1 MPNVLITNV
10 KHYAGP
16 GTLPVLLRDGIHPIC
31 HDSSFKNGDIARSFE
46 KDYPGTTALGAQTP
60 GSLLSELNERQVD
73 IDAVVSND
81 VFPNTPCPIEEVTV
95 ETLRDSF
102 EALLMFP
109 FKLTQLL
116 LPPMKQKKKGCFVF
130 VTSARY
136 LQPEFG
142 FSVATSIRAG
152 TTSFALALAKEVA
165 PFGIQVNVLAP
176 NYLYSEAYYP
186 RSRFIDDPKG
196 REKIAAIVPM
206 GRLGEPEEAGEL
218 VAFLVSGRSTFMTGQ
233 ILNFT
238 GGWP

>member
-1 MPNVLITNV
+1 M
-10 KHYAGP
+10 
-16 GTLPVLLRDGIHPIC
+16 
-31 HDSSFKNGDIARSFE
+31 
-46 KDYPGTTALGAQTP
+46 
-60 GSLLSELNERQVD
+60 
-73 IDAVVSND
+73 
-81 VFPNTPCPIEEVTV
+81 
-95 ETLRDSF
+95 
-102 EALLMFP
+102 
-109 FKLTQLL
+109 
-116 LPPMKQKKKGCFVF
+116 
-130 VTSARY
+130 
-136 LQPEFG
+136 
-142 FSVATSIRAG
+142 ATSIRAG